1 MRCIIAGFPF
11 DLMKSEVLHKM
22 QGIKPE
28 PVTGES
34 VIISRRTYP
43 VKQVGQILTRQ
54 DRRDFTA
61 EQITRAMTRLGFTC
75 RPAPA
80 AVTDPVSAESTV
92 TAPVSTDPA
101 GAVPSPDQPEAA
113 MPGNHHAYS

>member
-1 MRCIIAGFPF
+1 MRCVIAGCSF
-11 DLMKSEVLHKM
+11 DLVKSEVQDRM
-22 QGIKPE
+22 RGIKPE
-28 PVTGES
+28 AVIGES

-75 RPAPA
+75 RPAPEAA
-80 AVTDPVSAESTV
+80 AVTA
-92 TAPVSTDPA
+92 TAVLSPLQA
-101 GAVPSPDQPEAA
+101 AVA
-113 MPGNHHAYS
+113 MLGTPAYS

>member
-11 DLMKSEVLHKM
+11 DLVKSEVQDRM
-22 QGIKPE
+22 RGIKPE
-28 PVTGES
+28 AVTGES

-75 RPAPA
+75 RPAPTVA
-80 AVTDPVSAESTV
+80 AVTA
-92 TAPVSTDPA
+92 TAVLRPLQA
-101 GAVPSPDQPEAA
+101 AVA
-113 MPGNHHAYS
+113 MLGTPAYS

>member
-80 AVTDPVSAESTV
+80 AVT
-92 TAPVSTDPA
+92 APVSTVPA
-101 GAVPSPDQPEAA
+101 ATEPSPDEPEAA
-113 MPGNHHAYS
+113 MPGSHHAYS

>member
-22 QGIKPE
+22 QGVKPE
-28 PVTGES
+28 PVIGES

-75 RPAPA
+75 RPAPVA
-80 AVTDPVSAESTV
+80 APAPAP
-92 TAPVSTDPA
+92 TAVSTDE
-101 GAVPSPDQPEAA
+101 PEAA
-113 MPGNHHAYS
+113 MPGSHHAYS

>member
-80 AVTDPVSAESTV
+80 AVTEPAG
-92 TAPVSTDPA
+92 TASVGTDPA
-101 GAVPSPDQPEAA
+101 TAVPSPDQPEAA

>member
-11 DLMKSEVLHKM
+11 DLVKSEVQDRM
-22 QGIKPE
+22 RGIKPE
-28 PVTGES
+28 AATGQT

-75 RPAPA
+75 RPTPTAA
-80 AVTDPVSAESTV
+80 AVTAAAALSPLQA
-92 TAPVSTDPA
+92 
-101 GAVPSPDQPEAA
+101 AVA
-113 MPGNHHAYS
+113 MLGTPAYS